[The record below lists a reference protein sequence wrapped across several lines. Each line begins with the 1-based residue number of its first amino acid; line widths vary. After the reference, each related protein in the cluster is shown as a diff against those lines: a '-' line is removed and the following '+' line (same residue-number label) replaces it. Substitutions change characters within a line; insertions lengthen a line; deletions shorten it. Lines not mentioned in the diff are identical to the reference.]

1 MISLEVYKFLEA
13 NRWHSHE
20 IPWDQFDGT
29 ITDIQARW
37 MRNNC
42 LSEFSTAPGTYAFMR
57 DFQDDPD
64 FYSFLGVWLFEE
76 QKHFLTQ
83 YEYLQRFRPDLVPTK
98 KQVQDINFTFQPAQ
112 NRYSIIFLHHC
123 EELAV
128 MSFYVNAA
136 KDVTEPVFKKILL
149 LLAADESRHS
159 KVFFDFCAKYL
170 EEDYY
175 KAADGISKMALFL
188 TSNRKSKHPVVN
200 TLAGDSDRPTVQSRK
215 PEPDLLSITWSKSV
229 QEVDPAILNNKFLN
243 SLSRLLGREFTCSKD
258 ILEFRRELREQ
269 HSDETDSVDS
279 REQEVVC

>member
-20 IPWDQFDGT
+20 IPWDQFDGS

-149 LLAADESRHS
+149 LH
-159 KVFFDFCAKYL
+159 
-170 EEDYY
+170 
-175 KAADGISKMALFL
+175 
-188 TSNRKSKHPVVN
+188 
-200 TLAGDSDRPTVQSRK
+200 
-215 PEPDLLSITWSKSV
+215 
-229 QEVDPAILNNKFLN
+229 
-243 SLSRLLGREFTCSKD
+243 
-258 ILEFRRELREQ
+258 
-269 HSDETDSVDS
+269 
-279 REQEVVC
+279 